1 MVVVGRCEGACVCGR
16 VHVVEVVGEEG
27 VRRGEFLV
35 AHASRRSPQPLCSPH
50 PQPPAGRPSTP
61 AVHACITQ
69 QSRRAPPP
77 HPPCRAAIN
86 DSGVLNATAYGGRWG
101 LRVAP
106 PPEDHGTSHISVV
119 DSGRMA
125 VSMTTT
131 VNSGFGAKLFS
142 KSTGG
147 LVGGW
152 WRWGRVNGVGR

>member
-1 MVVVGRCEGACVCGR
+1 MSSRL
-16 VHVVEVVGEEG
+16 HTPP
-27 VRRGEFLV
+27 V
-35 AHASRRSPQPLCSPH
+35 AHRSCH
-50 PQPPAGRPSTP
+50 
-61 AVHACITQ
+61 
-69 QSRRAPPP
+69 APPP
-77 HPPCRAAIN
+77 PTPCRAAIN

-147 LVGGW
+147 WV
-152 WRWGRVNGVGR
+152 GVGACEWVGR